1 MNTIMEKAMNPI
13 VTTRPARPELL
24 TPVPFVA
31 PAPEPIGLNGSTDYQ
46 LGLLLLLALV
56 YFLPLGLMEHFGGTP
71 FKELALQLLITGLA
85 AQALAKIGTNWR
97 LKAGDG
103 LRTLRG
109 VPVVLW
115 QSPLSLIGEGL
126 FIFLITLPPAVAL
139 VYETI
144 HIHLLHPQAYRLV
157 PVWDMGAVLV
167 LLVWL
172 GTTLTDLGRRWRAQR
187 LNRQAPADPPPPPR
201 GPARHS
207 AHFFTD
213 APVALTLRTAL
224 AIDMLL
230 VALDGGQL
238 ALLFVAGALAD
249 FFFIYRRRWG
259 YRASDDCF
267 YWEEWRGGRWEE
279 RQRWPAADFIGLYVL
294 KDSSPQNRDAQ
305 LWLAG
310 PAGSRDVPMATLE
323 HWGRNNGRAAQ
334 RLAAQL
340 SRVSGLPVLYRLKE
354 VE

>member
-1 MNTIMEKAMNPI
+1 MTPI
-13 VTTRPARPELL
+13 AITRPARPELL
-24 TPVPFVA
+24 IPVPFVV
-31 PAPEPIGLNGSTDYQ
+31 PAPGPIDLNGSTNYQ
-46 LGLLLLLALV
+46 LWLLLMLALI
-56 YFLPLGLMEHFGGTP
+56 YFLPLGLFEHFGGTP
-71 FKELALQLLITGLA
+71 FKDLALQLLVAGLA
-85 AQALAKIGTNWR
+85 VQALAKIGTNRR

-109 VPVVLW
+109 GPVVLW

-126 FIFLITLPPAVAL
+126 FVLLLTLLPAAAL

-167 LLVWL
+167 LLAWL
-172 GTTLTDLGRRWRAQR
+172 GTTLTDLYRSWRKQR
-187 LNRQAPADPPPPPR
+187 LNRQAPADPPLPPR

-213 APVALTLRTAL
+213 VPVILTLRTAL

-230 VALDGGQL
+230 VALDGGKL
-238 ALLFVAGALAD
+238 ALLIAAAALAD
-249 FFFIYRRRWG
+249 FFLIYRHRWG
-259 YRASDDCF
+259 YRTSDDCF
-267 YWEEWRGGRWEE
+267 YLEEWRGGRWEE

-294 KDSSPQNRDAQ
+294 KDSPPQNRDAQ

-310 PAGSRDVPMATLE
+310 PAGSRDVPMATFK

-340 SRVSGLPVLYRLKE
+340 SRVSGLPLLYCLKDAE
-354 VE
+354 